1 MAEMQGVEIFATG
14 VWNGTTIKAKHLNE
28 MASNHQ
34 LFSRKLRVPLKF
46 GHNDE
51 QPFTDGQPALGWVSR
66 LRVEGNKLLAD
77 FVDMPE
83 KVFQVIKAGMFDRVS
98 AEVLF
103 GVENGEDNV
112 GTVLV
117 GVALLGADLPAVTD
131 LEGLASLAASRI
143 PGYQQQVFT
152 LPVVNGAVVMPG
164 DQLMFGGMADQ
175 GARAVDDGK
184 VKSGGDDVLDTINA
198 QQEKQMS
205 DDIKALQARLDKM
218 EKSNDDLKA
227 ENKELFSSNV
237 TYAEKFEA
245 QEAEGKRQEAR
256 ATAELFTSKRDAL
269 LATLNASVEAGKLT
283 PAIKSQIEVEIDT
296 QRDDFS
302 RNGKALLFSADALLA
317 AADSAQLPSGEQAG
331 GTAAGS
337 SEKEGRKIEDASGE
351 LADAATA
358 YSKEHKVD
366 YATAEKAVMETD
378 TVLAAAYASQQQYPE
393 EA

>member
-1 MAEMQGVEIFATG
+1 
-14 VWNGTTIKAKHLNE
+14 
-28 MASNHQ
+28 
-34 LFSRKLRVPLKF
+34 
-46 GHNDE
+46 
-51 QPFTDGQPALGWVSR
+51 
-66 LRVEGNKLLAD
+66 
-77 FVDMPE
+77 
-83 KVFQVIKAGMFDRVS
+83 
-98 AEVLF
+98 
-103 GVENGEDNV
+103 
-112 GTVLV
+112 
-117 GVALLGADLPAVTD
+117 
-131 LEGLASLAASRI
+131 
-143 PGYQQQVFT
+143 
-152 LPVVNGAVVMPG
+152 
-164 DQLMFGGMADQ
+164 
-175 GARAVDDGK
+175 
-184 VKSGGDDVLDTINA
+184 
-198 QQEKQMS
+198 MS